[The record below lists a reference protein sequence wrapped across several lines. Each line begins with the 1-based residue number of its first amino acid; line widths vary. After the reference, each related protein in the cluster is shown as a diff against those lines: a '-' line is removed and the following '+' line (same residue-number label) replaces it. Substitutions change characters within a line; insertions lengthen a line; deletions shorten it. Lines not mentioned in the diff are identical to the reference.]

1 MSENKIAKVPVASH
15 GLHKHSYNYPW
26 LSSINFGDVMPCYIN
41 PIRKGERDNPKA
53 GLYSQL
59 MPILHNAFA
68 TGRFNFKA
76 IFVPYKLVWRPWYA
90 FDQQT
95 DYYSNGQTAKFT
107 RYPYVQHGVFTTAL
121 ITGGYLTLSTDPDPN
136 VYDVIVLDSN
146 NTVQRYMAS
155 ASGRRIL
162 RILGALGC
170 TPSFMQ
176 GDKKTLNILPIM
188 CYLKAYSD
196 YYFPNNYV
204 GNSAYNALAS
214 FFERESVSYDAEVA
228 NLCVALEVASLNYYE
243 NSIFDICWDT
253 PLGPNGGVTA
263 PTVSI
268 TDSSNNS
275 SNPMIVSND
284 PSAVGNP
291 TNSSAK
297 PSNGTP
303 FVGGTSGA
311 AQTYATGVLT
321 KFVLDSLTSLSLW
334 AKRKQLTGAR
344 LLDRFLVSRGL
355 TLGNDSARISYFVGQ
370 RNVEIQVSGVENNS
384 DTNLGELAGRGVASS
399 GDNPLSFECRPDD
412 DGIFFV
418 IVSPIPDSN
427 FPVLLDGFACR
438 QDFLDNYTAEYDKLG
453 SAAVP
458 TRCIIQRYRGDDNS
472 LADQNPTWGF
482 LSQYWDEVQER
493 PRLLGDFLL
502 PARGAKELQAYHTF
516 RLFKPLS
523 AISHSFNFIRMQDS
537 SQYQRLFYSDEQENL
552 MLFLRWYGDQYKEK
566 LPLGDSYNW
575 DDDELNR
582 KVSVVVGGSQ
592 K

>member
-95 DYYSNGQTAKFT
+95 DYYSNGQMARIT
-107 RYPYVQHGVFTTAL
+107 RYPYVQHGVLTSEL
-121 ITGGYLTLSTDPDPN
+121 ISAGYLTLSTDPDPD

-146 NTVQRYMAS
+146 NVVQRYMAS
-155 ASGRRIL
+155 DAGRRIL

-170 TPSFMQ
+170 TPSFIE

-188 CYLKAYSD
+188 CYLKAYAD

-204 GNSAYNALAS
+204 GNIPYNALVS
-214 FFERESVSYDAEVA
+214 FCERDAVSYDLEIS
-228 NLCVALEVASLNYYE
+228 NLCVALEVASLNHYE
-243 NSIFDICWDT
+243 NSIFDIAWDNPVT
-253 PLGPNGGVTA
+253 PNVNSNVPS
-263 PTVSI
+263 VSI
-268 TDSSNNS
+268 SDESNNNS
-275 SNPMIVSND
+275 FPQVVTND
-284 PSAVGNP
+284 ASAVGSPSGVNYKP
-291 TNSSAK
+291 T
-297 PSNGTP
+297 NGTP
-303 FVGGTSGA
+303 FVGGSNSDVSS
-311 AQTYATGVLT
+311 ATGVIT
-321 KFVLDSLTSLSLW
+321 KFVIDSLTALSLW
-334 AKRKQLTGAR
+334 AKRKQLSGAR
-344 LLDRFLVSRGL
+344 LLDRFLVSRGV
-355 TLGNDSARISYFVGQ
+355 TLPNDSARMSWFVGQ

-399 GDNPLSFECRPDD
+399 GDNPLSFEVRPDD

-418 IVSPIPDSN
+418 IVSPIPDAN
-427 FPVLLDGFACR
+427 FPVLLDGYACR

-453 SAAVP
+453 AAAVP
-458 TRCIIQRYRGDDNS
+458 TRCIIQRLSGADNS
-472 LADQNPTWGF
+472 LADLNPTWGF

-516 RLFKPLS
+516 RLFEPIS
-523 AISHSFNFIRMQDS
+523 AISHSYNFIRMQDS
-537 SQYQRLFYSDEQENL
+537 SQYQRLFYSDKQENL

-566 LPLGDSYNW
+566 LPLGDSYDW

-582 KVSVVVGGSQ
+582 KVSLVVGGSQ